1 MHDAG
6 RDASRVRDVS
16 TKHGMVQIAAE
27 KVHWP
32 VVDRR
37 QQVEFSQ
44 LGQQRGVSDGVER
57 LGKVSEMTTTK
68 GLSCSRLI
76 TV

>member
-1 MHDAG
+1 MLEPCVMLAD
-6 RDASRVRDVS
+6 DASRARDVS
-16 TKHGMVQIAAE
+16 TKHCMVRVATE
-27 KVHWP
+27 KVHQP

-57 LGKVSEMTTTK
+57 LGKVQ
-68 GLSCSRLI
+68 
-76 TV
+76 